1 MLAIIGGIV
10 LIIVAVVLW
19 FGHISL
25 DHALAIFIGIIGII
39 VLLAG
44 VLPGQYWT
52 RNGNRTGV

>member
-10 LIIVAVVLW
+10 LIVVGVILW

-39 VLLAG
+39 ILLAG

-52 RNGNRTGV
+52 RRGTGV